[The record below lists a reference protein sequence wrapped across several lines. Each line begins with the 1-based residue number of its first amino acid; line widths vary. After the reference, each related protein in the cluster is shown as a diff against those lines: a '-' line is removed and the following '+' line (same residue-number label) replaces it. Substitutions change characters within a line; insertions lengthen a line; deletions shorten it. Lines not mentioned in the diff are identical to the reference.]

1 MKKIIIC
8 VCVVISISIG
18 VLVGKMINNN
28 YNNNTESYNTKN
40 LNESLEYTNN
50 IEISSITTSGAEE
63 EKTTPN
69 TLIIY
74 KTYYTKCKHY
84 VQEYEEIDFSLVNC
98 NEEEIK
104 ENMRGKWD
112 VEKFS
117 SEEIEVSKEIEDFCN
132 QHYKLKLENDVVV
145 IYTIDEKGEETE
157 YEITNITTEYLT
169 QEDILRLKTGILIY
183 GKENLTSTIEDYE

>member
-1 MKKIIIC
+1 MKKTIIC
-8 VCVVISISIG
+8 LCALISILLG
-18 VLVGKMINNN
+18 VLIGNSIYNRNNEDTNNN
-28 YNNNTESYNTKN
+28 NALN
-40 LNESLEYTNN
+40 LNEDLNYTNN
-50 IEISSITTSGAEE
+50 IEISTVTTSGGEK

-98 NEEEIK
+98 NEEEVK

-117 SEEIEVSKEIEDFCN
+117 AKEIEVSKDVEGFCN
-132 QHYKLKLENDVVV
+132 QHYKLKLENNVVV
-145 IYTIDEKGEETE
+145 IYTIDEKGIETE
-157 YEITNITTEYLT
+157 YEVTNITNEYLT
-169 QEDILRLKTGILIY
+169 EEDILRLKTGILIY

>member
-98 NEEEIK
+98 NEEEFK

-145 IYTIDEKGEETE
+145 IYTIDENGIETE
-157 YEITNITTEYLT
+157 YEVTNITTEYLT

>member
-98 NEEEIK
+98 NEEEVK
-104 ENMRGKWD
+104 ENMRGKYD